1 LLNEREIG
9 AIGSGSTDVLNCG
22 PTRLHGI
29 DMECIAP
36 STDDNMIA
44 FLVTGV
50 SAVLAQTIV
59 DDVSV
64 RRCRVAQQI
73 VNIENVQWTVEG

>member
-1 LLNEREIG
+1 
-9 AIGSGSTDVLNCG
+9 
-22 PTRLHGI
+22 
-29 DMECIAP
+29 MECIAP